1 MLDLS
6 VLRTFNPVS
15 LSETKNSSGEG
26 ISFESQLDPL
36 LNSGSPDADE
46 LAKII
51 EKEAAKSKDEA
62 EKLQLIERSLAYV
75 RAKGGSDLSL
85 QVYENLTDNNENNG
99 FIDVFGKELTVPK
112 IVRTN
117 PTAMAA
123 EAWEKIMSG
132 AAYDHI
138 EENKN
143 SIVADLKSARSEAE
157 PDDKKIFVDN
167 PALVNLKEQLVESGM
182 SLEEADE
189 DISKMLREIEASDG
203 VYLLE
208 AGESVQISNSSTA
221 LSAKRTDELE
231 RLRDEL
237 TREIDAA
244 ATPEEARLILED
256 EGTIDAFERLRPEND
271 IEPEQFYTQ
280 QMQAVLDESTQ
291 YNGYTVAA
299 VPSLEKITV
308 DGEELIKTTNDKV
321 FVSSDGKFV
330 NNQGEEYEITDD
342 KKIIVDG
349 AAIDIEDIKP
359 PEPEI
364 SILMDES
371 QNKVEDESLDSSI
384 QYMKDRKLVYQ
395 ANGDMTSF
403 IELDRTLKI
412 AEEVKE
418 ALPERREREE
428 QAGLSDNNNTLTL
441 IMGIISA
448 IGAIVAALSQGGG
461 STTTVTDGGGGYNR
475 QDGYGYGSYY
485 PVSDK
490 YGYNRGR
497 QATINAADERHGQ
510 YREVFLN
517 NPVQERTRHLRTNG
531 MRLIQG
537 QDGGPGVMGYT
548 RLT

>member
-46 LAKII
+46 LAQKIQ
-51 EKEAAKSKDEA
+51 EEANRTTNQEDQLE
-62 EKLQLIERSLAYV
+62 LIERSLAYI
-75 RAKGGSDLSL
+75 REKDSTLSL

-143 SIVADLKSARSEAE
+143 SIVADLKSARDEA
-157 PDDKKIFVDN
+157 DDEKIFVDN

-182 SLEEADE
+182 SFEEADE

-231 RLRDEL
+231 RLRDQL
-237 TREIDAA
+237 TIRIDAA
-244 ATPEEARLILED
+244 DTPGEARLILEG

-321 FVSSDGKFV
+321 FVSSDGQFV
-330 NNQGEEYEITDD
+330 DNEGEEYEITDD
-342 KKIIVDG
+342 KIIVDD

>member
-46 LAKII
+46 LAQKIQ
-51 EKEAAKSKDEA
+51 EEANRTTNQEDQLE
-62 EKLQLIERSLAYV
+62 LIERSLAYI
-75 RAKGGSDLSL
+75 REKDSTLSL

-157 PDDKKIFVDN
+157 ADDEKIFVNN
-167 PALVNLKEQLVESGM
+167 PALVNLKEQLMESGM
-182 SLEEADE
+182 SFEEADE
-189 DISKMLREIEASDG
+189 DISNMLREIEASDG

-208 AGESVQISNSSTA
+208 ADESVQISNSSTA

-237 TREIDAA
+237 TRKINAA
-244 ATPEEARLILED
+244 ATPGQARLILEGK
-256 EGTIDAFERLRPEND
+256 GTIDAFERLRPEDD

-280 QMQAVLDESTQ
+280 QMQAVLDESK
-291 YNGYTVAA
+291 YDGYTVAA
-299 VPSLEKITV
+299 VPSLEKITL

-321 FVSSDGKFV
+321 FVSSDGQFV
-330 NNQGEEYEITDD
+330 DNEGEEYEITDD
-342 KKIIVDG
+342 RIIVDD

-395 ANGDMTSF
+395 ANGDMTALSCV
-403 IELDRTLKI
+403 LDRTLKI

>member
-26 ISFESQLDPL
+26 IDFKLDLDSL
-36 LNSGSPDADE
+36 LNIDSPDADE

-85 QVYENLTDNNENNG
+85 QVYENLTDNNTNNG
-99 FIDVFGKELTVPK
+99 FIDVFGGELTVPE
-112 IVRTN
+112 IVSTN
-117 PTAMAA
+117 PTEKAV
-123 EAWEKIMSG
+123 EAWGQIMSG

-143 SIVADLKSARSEAE
+143 SIVADLKSARDEA
-157 PDDKKIFVDN
+157 DDEKIFVNN

-189 DISKMLREIEASDG
+189 DISKMLREIKASDG
-203 VYLLE
+203 AYLLE
-208 AGESVQISNSSTA
+208 AGESVQISNSSTL
-221 LSAKRTDELE
+221 LSKKRTDELE
-231 RLRDEL
+231 RLRDQL
-237 TREIDAA
+237 TIRINAA
-244 ATPEEARLILED
+244 ATPGEARLILEGK
-256 EGTIDAFERLRPEND
+256 GTIDAFERLRPEDD

-280 QMQAVLDESTQ
+280 QMQAVLDESK
-291 YNGYTVAA
+291 YDGYTVAA
-299 VPSLEKITV
+299 VPSLEKITL

-321 FVSSDGKFV
+321 FVSSDGQFV
-330 NNQGEEYEITDD
+330 DNEGEEYEITDD
-342 KKIIVDG
+342 RIIVDD

-395 ANGDMTSF
+395 ANGDMTSS

-497 QATINAADERHGQ
+497 QATINAASERHGQ

>member
-1 MLDLS
+1 MLDLDLS
-6 VLRTFNPVS
+6 VLSTFNPVS
-15 LSETKNSSGEG
+15 LRDTKNSSGEG
-26 ISFESQLDPL
+26 IDFKLDLDSL
-36 LNSGSPDADE
+36 LNIDSPDADE

-51 EKEAAKSKDEA
+51 EKEAAKSKAEA

-75 RAKGGSDLSL
+75 REKGGSDLSL
-85 QVYENLTDNNENNG
+85 EVYEQLKDDGSSE
-99 FIDVFGKELTVPK
+99 FIDVFGTSDTVPDC
-112 IVRTN
+112 VERN
-117 PTAMAA
+117 PSAKT
-123 EAWEKIMSG
+123 AWEKIMSG

-143 SIVADLKSARSEAE
+143 SIVADLKSARDEA
-157 PDDKKIFVDN
+157 DDEKIFVDN

-189 DISKMLREIEASDG
+189 DISKMLREIKAPGDTP
-203 VYLLE
+203 LLE

-237 TREIDAA
+237 TRKINAA
-244 ATPEEARLILED
+244 ATPGEARLILEGK
-256 EGTIDAFERLRPEND
+256 GTIDAFERLRPEDD

-321 FVSSDGKFV
+321 FVSSDGQFV
-330 NNQGEEYEITDD
+330 DNEGEEYEITDD
-342 KKIIVDG
+342 RIIVDD

-395 ANGDMTSF
+395 ANGDMTALSCV
-403 IELDRTLKI
+403 LDRTLKI

>member
-1 MLDLS
+1 MLDLDLS
-6 VLRTFNPVS
+6 VLSTFNPVS
-15 LSETKNSSGEG
+15 LRDTKNSSGEG
-26 ISFESQLDPL
+26 IDFKLDLDSL
-36 LNSGSPDADE
+36 LNIDSPDADE

-75 RAKGGSDLSL
+75 REKGGSDLSL
-85 QVYENLTDNNENNG
+85 QVYENLTDNNTNNG
-99 FIDVFGKELTVPK
+99 FIDVFGGELTVPE
-112 IVRTN
+112 IVSTN
-117 PTAMAA
+117 PTEKAV

-143 SIVADLKSARSEAE
+143 SIVADLKSARDEA
-157 PDDKKIFVDN
+157 DDEKIFVNN

-189 DISKMLREIEASDG
+189 DISNMLRETKDSESTL
-203 VYLLE
+203 LLE
-208 AGESVQISNSSTA
+208 ADESVQISNSSTL
-221 LSAKRTDELE
+221 LSKKRTDELE

-237 TREIDAA
+237 TRKINAA
-244 ATPEEARLILED
+244 ATPEEARLILEG
-256 EGTIDAFERLRPEND
+256 EGTIDAFERLRPEDD

-280 QMQAVLDESTQ
+280 QMQAVLDESK
-291 YNGYTVAA
+291 YDGYTVAA
-299 VPSLEKITV
+299 VPSLEKITL

-321 FVSSDGKFV
+321 FVSSDGQFV
-330 NNQGEEYEITDD
+330 DNEGEEYEITDD
-342 KKIIVDG
+342 RIIVDD

-395 ANGDMTSF
+395 ANGDMTALSCV
-403 IELDRTLKI
+403 LDRTLKI

-497 QATINAADERHGQ
+497 QATINAASERHGQ

>member
-1 MLDLS
+1 
-6 VLRTFNPVS
+6 
-15 LSETKNSSGEG
+15 
-26 ISFESQLDPL
+26 
-36 LNSGSPDADE
+36 
-46 LAKII
+46 
-51 EKEAAKSKDEA
+51 
-62 EKLQLIERSLAYV
+62 
-75 RAKGGSDLSL
+75 
-85 QVYENLTDNNENNG
+85 
-99 FIDVFGKELTVPK
+99 
-112 IVRTN
+112 
-117 PTAMAA
+117 
-123 EAWEKIMSG
+123 MSG

-143 SIVADLKSARSEAE
+143 SIVADLKSARDEA
-157 PDDKKIFVDN
+157 DDEKIFVDN

-189 DISKMLREIEASDG
+189 DISKMLREIKAPGDTP
-203 VYLLE
+203 LLE

-237 TREIDAA
+237 TRKINAA
-244 ATPEEARLILED
+244 ATPGEARLILEGK
-256 EGTIDAFERLRPEND
+256 GTIDAFERLRPEDD

-280 QMQAVLDESTQ
+280 QMQAVLDESK
-291 YNGYTVAA
+291 YDGYTVAA
-299 VPSLEKITV
+299 VPSLEKITL

-321 FVSSDGKFV
+321 FVSSDGQFV
-330 NNQGEEYEITDD
+330 DNEGEEYEITDD
-342 KKIIVDG
+342 RIIVDD

>member
-51 EKEAAKSKDEA
+51 EKEAAKSKAEA

-75 RAKGGSDLSL
+75 REKGGSDLSL
-85 QVYENLTDNNENNG
+85 EVYEQLKDDGSSE
-99 FIDVFGKELTVPK
+99 FIDVFGTSDTVPDC
-112 IVRTN
+112 VERN
-117 PTAMAA
+117 PSAKT
-123 EAWEKIMSG
+123 AWEKIMSG

-143 SIVADLKSARSEAE
+143 SIVADLKSARDEA
-157 PDDKKIFVDN
+157 DDEKIFVDN

-189 DISKMLREIEASDG
+189 DISKMLREIKAPGDTP
-203 VYLLE
+203 LLE

-237 TREIDAA
+237 TRKINAA
-244 ATPEEARLILED
+244 ATPEEARLILEGK
-256 EGTIDAFERLRPEND
+256 GTIDAFERLRPEDD

-280 QMQAVLDESTQ
+280 QMQAVLDESK
-291 YNGYTVAA
+291 YDGYTVAA
-299 VPSLEKITV
+299 VPSLEKITL

-321 FVSSDGKFV
+321 FVSSDGQFV
-330 NNQGEEYEITDD
+330 DNEGEEYEITDD
-342 KKIIVDG
+342 RIIVDD